1 MIELFIADTPARF
14 AEMDTALAQG
24 QQQDFVRAVHSIKG
38 ASSNF
43 GADDLHNWCAEV
55 EQMGRAGK
63 MNDASAEVQAIRDEF
78 ERVRA
83 ALLAEVA

>member
-1 MIELFIADTPARF
+1 MIELFLTDTPARF
-14 AEMDTALAQG
+14 AEMDTALNQG

-43 GADDLHNWCAEV
+43 GADDLHDLCAEV

-63 MNDASAEVQAIRDEF
+63 MTETGEKTRAIHEEF

>member
-1 MIELFIADTPARF
+1 MIELFLNDTPARF
-14 AEMDTALAQG
+14 AEMDDALKAG

-43 GADDLHNWCAEV
+43 GADDLHNLCAEV
-55 EQMGRAGK
+55 ETMGRAGK
-63 MNDASAEVQAIRDEF
+63 MTETGDKVRAIHEEF
-78 ERVRA
+78 DRVRA